1 MWKVLEDKL
10 EFIRGNAALLV
21 FTKNPETFLF
31 TIFGFHKLVM
41 IYLTLYSFSRSASVF
56 FSTNIWQNSVKFM
69 DLVPL
74 STLLIISLTSICE
87 GEDSINPAPDT

>member
-31 TIFGFHKLVM
+31 TIFDFPQTGNEISNLVFIFSVRLSIFLDQYLAKLCEVYGSCA
-41 IYLTLYSFSRSASVF
+41 IIHLIDYF
-56 FSTNIWQNSVKFM
+56 I
-69 DLVPL
+69 DLNL
-74 STLLIISLTSICE
+74 
-87 GEDSINPAPDT
+87 